1 MKVFGK
7 DDQLFLTFGKP
18 YEVLSMRLVESID
31 PYIEYLIVDD
41 IGTLCWHKSSS
52 LFTLEEFRDMRLNDI
67 LI

>member
-18 YEVLSMRLVESID
+18 YEVLSVKSID